1 MAVEDD
7 LVDEV
12 GDVVEAVGEEG
23 AGEESLKIK
32 KYVGTSLMLCY
43 LDDFI
48 FIWFFVVVDSCD

>member
-7 LVDEV
+7 LVEEV

-32 KYVGTSLMLCY
+32 KYVGTSQMCY
-43 LDDFI
+43 LLFS
-48 FIWFFVVVDSCD
+48 FGSLL